1 MWEHQILDFAYWCS
15 CFGLWSIGAT
25 PSSFPKV
32 HPPSWIWLFPEGQ
45 SKGWEAAAGYCQTMM
60 VSHHCGSSK
69 HPAANAVAVP
79 QKRADHIHQNPSL
92 QHPKYK
98 LDRVPP
104 LVTDPPQST
113 PSLEE
118 ERRRNLFATLH
129 FWAPCYTLKKRR
141 ILYVL
146 IRNIISSKFQ
156 HPGLNSI
163 NVWKVVEEDIYIATN
178 NHWQSCFR
186 KALATPGLVNSSAW
200 PPSPLFQLI

>member
-1 MWEHQILDFAYWCS
+1 MDVIWYFHILLGLNYGFFSCWNTKTSQDVPYKTPGVWEHQILDFAYWCS

-60 VSHHCGSSK
+60 VSHHCCSLK

-79 QKRADHIHQNPSL
+79 QNRVDHIHQNPSL

-104 LVTDPPQST
+104 LVPDPPQPT
-113 PSLEE
+113 PSLED

-129 FWAPCYTLKKRR
+129 F
-141 ILYVL
+141 
-146 IRNIISSKFQ
+146 
-156 HPGLNSI
+156 
-163 NVWKVVEEDIYIATN
+163 
-178 NHWQSCFR
+178 
-186 KALATPGLVNSSAW
+186 
-200 PPSPLFQLI
+200 